1 VNRGDLVT
9 IALSGEFGKPR
20 PALIIQSDQ
29 FDQTGT
35 VTVLLVSGTL
45 VDAPLIRTT
54 IDPTPANG
62 LRKRSQVMVDKAMS
76 VNRDKIGAT
85 IGHLDAEAMLP
96 VTRALAVF
104 FVIA

>member
-1 VNRGDLVT
+1 
-9 IALSGEFGKPR
+9 
-20 PALIIQSDQ
+20 
-29 FDQTGT
+29 
-35 VTVLLVSGTL
+35 
-45 VDAPLIRTT
+45 
-54 IDPTPANG
+54 
-62 LRKRSQVMVDKAMS
+62 MVDKAMS